1 MTEPHTVISV
11 RGDAQLEVPPDVA
24 TMYGRVR
31 AVEVSKAAALHV
43 AAEHVDAVLASL
55 RELGG
60 TTLVAGDERRPLSWL
75 TRSATTHPQS
85 HLDQDGHRRIRTGKV
100 VASVSLLVQLRDFA
114 LSDRLAAALAAHE
127 TYQGGHVGWSVDR
140 DNPAWPQVRTD
151 AIAAAIGKARDYA
164 DALHATLRSLDQL
177 ADVGLLG
184 APEERSA
191 YQASALSAGG
201 FSRRGARKRV
211 PSLDPEPQVL
221 QATIEARFS
230 ASGADLGERIA

>member
-1 MTEPHTVISV
+1 MTEQHTVISV

-31 AVEVSKAAALHV
+31 AVEESKAAALHV
-43 AAEHVDAVLASL
+43 AAERVDAVLASL

-60 TTLVAGDERRPLSWL
+60 TTLVAGDERRPLTWL
-75 TRSATTHPQS
+75 TRSAATHPQARM
-85 HLDQDGHRRIRTGKV
+85 DKERHRRVRTGKI
-100 VASVSLLVQLRDFA
+100 VARVTLMIQLRDFA

-127 TYQGGHVGWSVDR
+127 SYQGGHVGWSVDH
-140 DNPAWPQVRTD
+140 DNPAWPQVRSD

-164 DALHATLRSLDQL
+164 DALHATLGSLDHL

-201 FSRRGARKRV
+201 FSRRGAQNRV
-211 PSLDPEPQVL
+211 PSLDPEPQLLSAAV
-221 QATIEARFS
+221 EARFS
-230 ASGADLGERIA
+230 ASGADLGERIP